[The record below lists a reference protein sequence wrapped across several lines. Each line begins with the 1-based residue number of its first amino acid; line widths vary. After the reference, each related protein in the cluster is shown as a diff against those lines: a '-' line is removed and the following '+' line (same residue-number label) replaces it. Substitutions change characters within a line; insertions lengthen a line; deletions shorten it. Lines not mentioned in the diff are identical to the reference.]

1 MRYTMVPMEKLS
13 AAHNAIAI
21 SRGVVS
27 MSVPLDPDYSRP
39 LKSPSWPCWSGSPDL
54 DIGPKRTAFR
64 SEAAPRQPPAAKCP
78 DQPLSLGGQ
87 AGLILPEL
95 SSSGMCRT
103 HRGVTDSDHAVGRH
117 GANAPDCGPVFS
129 APTRAPA

>member
-64 SEAAPRQPPAAKCP
+64 SKAAPRQPPAAKCP

-87 AGLILPEL
+87 AGLILPEV
-95 SSSGMCRT
+95 SSSGMGRA
-103 HRGVTDSDHAVGRH
+103 HPGVTVSDQAVGGH
-117 GANAPDCGPVFS
+117 GAIAPDCGPAFS
-129 APTRAPA
+129 APPGGPS